1 MLYLVQDLSSQLWE
15 IRGYNQNKK
24 RTFTMKYS
32 ITLAA
37 VVMCRPDVAR
47 QLGFIPATDKEIV
60 LDTQDG
66 LGREIWF
73 GYLSERQKQQ
83 QEPLSEDSWLKIR
96 VPEDGDPLNEIHK
109 FAEAVNLFFRFMA
122 DGIRDNCLA
131 VRRIEVM
138 V

>member
-1 MLYLVQDLSSQLWE
+1 
-15 IRGYNQNKK
+15 
-24 RTFTMKYS
+24 MKYR